1 MSIRPPALVGVA
13 LLAALALSACGS
25 DDREPEIPRVT
36 QPTTSAA
43 DPTPSATAGSPDDA
57 GQPRVQGTVAEGLSV
72 PWGIDFLDDG
82 TALVTER
89 DTRRVLAIKPDGQVS
104 EVGLIDEA
112 APDGEG
118 GLLGIAVGPDGDV
131 FLYVTTASDNRVLR
145 TRFAGGGLGPT
156 EVVLD
161 GIPQGVTHDGGRLA
175 FGPDGYLYV
184 STGETGTPDLSQDL
198 GSLGGKILRITTDGS
213 PAPGNP
219 DPDSPVWTSGHR
231 NVQGL
236 AWDDRERLWASEF
249 GAQTRDELNLVE
261 KGGDYGW
268 PQVEGTGGAP
278 EFVDPQLVWPVEDA
292 SPSGLAHLD
301 GHLYMAGLRGERLWR
316 IDVTG
321 DEARD
326 PTAFLTGEHGRL
338 RTVVAAPDGS
348 LWVATSN
355 QDGRGDPR
363 PGDDRILRVTVK

>member
-1 MSIRPPALVGVA
+1 MSTRPRAPLAVT
-13 LLAALALSACGS
+13 LLATMALAACGS
-25 DDREPEIPRVT
+25 DEPEPEIPRVT
-36 QPTTSAA
+36 QPTTSAD
-43 DPTPSATAGSPDDA
+43 DPTPSAPTGSSDAAGR
-57 GQPRVQGTVAEGLSV
+57 PRVQGTVAEGLSV

-89 DTRRVLAIKPDGQVS
+89 DTRRVLAISTDGQVS
-104 EVGLIDEA
+104 QVGLIDEA

-118 GLLGIAVGPDGDV
+118 GLLGLAVGPDRDV
-131 FLYVTTASDNRVLR
+131 FLYVTTEDDNRVLR
-145 TRFAGGGLGPT
+145 TRFAGGGLGPA
-156 EVVLD
+156 EVILD

-184 STGETGTPDLSQDL
+184 STGEAGNPDIAQDPE
-198 GSLGGKILRITTDGS
+198 SLGGKILRITTDGR

-219 DPDSPVWTSGHR
+219 DPGSPVWTSGHR

-236 AWDDRERLWASEF
+236 AWDDRGRMWASEF

-261 KGGDYGW
+261 KGNNYGW
-268 PQVEGTGGAP
+268 PRVEGAGGAP
-278 EFVDPQLVWPVEDA
+278 EFTDPHLVWPVEEA

-321 DEARD
+321 KEARD
-326 PTAFLTGEHGRL
+326 PTSFFSGEYGRL
-338 RTVVAAPDGS
+338 RPVVAAPDGS

-363 PGDDRILRVTVK
+363 PGDDRILRVTVQ